1 MVFQVFVKARLKPQL
16 WISCIPQLLVRALSE
31 NMCLWFLL
39 KNLTQGC
46 PNGETRSCSH
56 VLGPSLSSFIST
68 PCMPEDGGV
77 NAASLMRFLPTSS
90 DGRALLLD
98 GTDLRFCNRSLTDIR
113 IMWGLH
119 HPYQTIISTP
129 SADAL
134 YEVQV
139 ILTMNNIKFSL
150 LQVEKLGR
158 DSFFFLGESDVKYSH
173 Y

>member
-1 MVFQVFVKARLKPQL
+1 MHSSATCQGP
-16 WISCIPQLLVRALSE
+16 LSE

-77 NAASLMRFLPTSS
+77 NAA
-90 DGRALLLD
+90 
-98 GTDLRFCNRSLTDIR
+98 SLTDIR